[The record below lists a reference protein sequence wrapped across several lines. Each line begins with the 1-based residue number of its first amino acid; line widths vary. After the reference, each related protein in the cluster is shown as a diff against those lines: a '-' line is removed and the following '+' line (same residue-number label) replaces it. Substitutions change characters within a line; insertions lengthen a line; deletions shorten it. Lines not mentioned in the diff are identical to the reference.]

1 MNACFMSD
9 SITIATASVEH
20 EKSYASVDAGYGR
33 SSEWKDYEKIAF
45 RIACI
50 YIAFLCLP
58 LYADWYTYLSKLN
71 LAELNCRDLF
81 IISTYRT
88 IDFVKIDTE
97 SGKWGIASYVN
108 LAIPFAI
115 AVVGGFVWTLLDK
128 KTKNYNQLY
137 YWTRVV
143 ARYRVGIG
151 IVAWGFRKLVPGQMV
166 WPTTGILN
174 TPLGDFQAQKLYWQ
188 SVGIVP
194 SYEIFLGAA
203 EFTAGF
209 LLLFRK
215 TTALGAALTAVVL
228 GNIVIANHA
237 YDGSVHVHSACYT
250 IIALIILWH
259 DLPNIWNLLVREKDV
274 LPLPYYPVI
283 TQFWLK
289 YTRIGLITFV
299 HVVFVAL
306 FFVLQIDD
314 YMHAPY
320 RLPDTPGITDTK
332 GAYNVTEF
340 KLNNKIRPYDPTD
353 SVRWQDAIFE
363 SWSTLSFKVN
373 RTAVMDQ
380 SNGGG
385 YSKKDVERTWELAGI
400 GGGRRYF
407 YYEADT
413 VKHELHLF
421 NKNDKHK
428 NETLV
433 LHYSRPTATRVVL
446 SGINEFKDSIYVV
459 LDRVEK
465 NYPVIEKR
473 QQASISLP

>member
-1 MNACFMSD
+1 MSEYIAD
-9 SITIATASVEH
+9 VPLADHKQIHKVETSIPDNTSV
-20 EKSYASVDAGYGR
+20 
-33 SSEWKDYEKIAF
+33 WKGYEKVAF

-50 YIAFLCLP
+50 YLALLCLP
-58 LYADWYTYLSKLN
+58 LYGEWYKYLSKLN
-71 LAELNCRDLF
+71 ITELNCRDLF

-88 IDFVKIDTE
+88 IDFIKIDTE
-97 SGKWGIASYVN
+97 SGRWGIASYVN
-108 LAIPFAI
+108 LFIPFVI
-115 AVVGGFVWTLLDK
+115 AVVGGTVWTLLDK

-137 YWTRVV
+137 YWTRVI

-174 TPLGDFQAQKLYWQ
+174 TPFGDFQAQKLYWQ

-194 SYEIFLGAA
+194 SYEVFLGCA
-203 EFTAGF
+203 EFAAGF

-228 GNIVIANHA
+228 GNIVIANHV

-250 IIALIILWH
+250 IIALIILWR
-259 DLPNIWNLLVREKDV
+259 DLPNIWNLLVKEKDV
-274 LPLPYYPVI
+274 LPKPFYPVI
-283 TQFWLK
+283 TQAWLK

-314 YMHAPY
+314 YVHAPY
-320 RLPDTPGITDTK
+320 RLPDTPGIANTQ
-332 GAYNVTEF
+332 GVYNVTEF
-340 KLNNKIRPYDPTD
+340 KLNNKLRPYDPYD
-353 SVRWQDAIFE
+353 SLRWQDAIFE
-363 SWSTLSFKVN
+363 NWSTLSFKVN

-413 VKHELHLF
+413 VKHVLRLF
-421 NKNDKHK
+421 NKNEKHK
-428 NETLV
+428 KETLV
-433 LHYSRPTATRVVL
+433 LHYSKPTSTRVVL
-446 SGINEFKDSIYVV
+446 AGVNEFKDSIYVV

-465 NYPVIEKR
+465 NYPVIQSRE
-473 QQASISLP
+473 QVAVSLP